1 MPINVCVKKQ
11 RTNSYLRS
19 PPNSLL
25 LQGGRALANHPL
37 SCHPQRCIWKPI
49 KGGKMENWRKTGPKA
64 CALKFY
70 WLTPSSNSAW
80 LGDFVANPF
89 TKLQK

>member
-1 MPINVCVKKQ
+1 MSINVCVKKQ

-19 PPNSLL
+19 PPSSLL

-37 SCHPQRCIWKPI
+37 SCHPQRCVLKPR

-70 WLTPSSNSAW
+70 WLSSPTVHV
-80 LGDFVANPF
+80 LGA
-89 TKLQK
+89 L

>member
-19 PPNSLL
+19 PPSSFL

-37 SCHPQRCIWKPI
+37 SCHPQRCVWKPR
-49 KGGKMENWRKTGPKA
+49 KGGKMRENGKLEKNEAESLCSKILFVNPTSTVHVLG
-64 CALKFY
+64 AL
-70 WLTPSSNSAW
+70 
-80 LGDFVANPF
+80 
-89 TKLQK
+89 

>member
-19 PPNSLL
+19 PPSSLL

-37 SCHPQRCIWKPI
+37 SCHPQSCVWKPR
-49 KGGKMENWRKTGPKA
+49 KGGKMRENGKLEKNGAENLCPKI
-64 CALKFY
+64 LLVNSP
-70 WLTPSSNSAW
+70 LTV
-80 LGDFVANPF
+80 LG
-89 TKLQK
+89 LGIL